1 MYIYFLRKILLFA
14 ILFFAYPAASSQEF
28 YNWNTFPSDFGGVGL
43 MQTPTARF
51 AQDGTLIWGA
61 SNASPY
67 NRLYVGMTILP
78 WVEGVIRYTEIEN
91 RLYSNSP
98 AFSGNQSAKDKSA
111 DIKFGITK

>member
-1 MYIYFLRKILLFA
+1 MKPQFTLKIVCLSLFLIAQNLNASQDIYD
-14 ILFFAYPAASSQEF
+14 
-28 YNWNTFPSDFGGVGL
+28 WNTFPSDYGGVGL

-91 RLYSNSP
+91 RLYS
-98 AFSGNQSAKDKSA
+98 KSKSFE
-111 DIKFGITK
+111 ILTKT